1 MRLMMTSLSAA
12 IAAVIFG
19 HQAIQQAVAED
30 FPTRPIRV
38 VVGYAAGG
46 PSDTGARLMS
56 EPLSRQLGQPV
67 IIENQVGGGGLN
79 STISFG
85 NVTPDGYTLLLGAIG
100 PLAVIPGAEKVSYD
114 PIHDFIPLGLVWTSP
129 LTLAVS
135 PQLGIKTLKDFIAY
149 AKANPGK
156 ATIGSAGVGSITHL
170 AAALFMH
177 EAGID
182 LIHVPFH
189 STSES
194 LPALMGGQIDALFGD
209 TPIIASQIKAKQIIA
224 LAVAANKREEAV
236 PDVPTMAEAGQQ
248 NVEAASWFGFVAS
261 AKTPAPVV
269 KRLQDAMIAA
279 QKDQD
284 YLAKL
289 AKQNVSFGEPGPDA
303 YGALIKSDAVKWKR
317 VIDEASIKLN

>member
-1 MRLMMTSLSAA
+1 MRLMMTSLAVA
-12 IAAVIFG
+12 IAATLFG
-19 HQAIQQAVAED
+19 QRANAQD

-38 VVGYAAGG
+38 IVGYAAGG

-56 EPLSRQLGQPV
+56 EPLSKQLGQPV
-67 IIENQVGGGGLN
+67 VIENQVGGGGLN
-79 STISFG
+79 STISYA
-85 NVTPDGYTLLLGAIG
+85 NAAPDGYTLLLGAIG

-114 PIHDFIPLGLVWTSP
+114 PIHDFVPLGLVWTSP
-129 LTLAVS
+129 LTLAIN
-135 PQLGIKTLKDFIAY
+135 PKLGINNLKDFIAY

-209 TPIIASQIKAKQIIA
+209 TPIIASQILAKQIVA
-224 LAVAANKREEAV
+224 VAVAAKKREVAI
-236 PDVPTMAEAGQQ
+236 PDVPTMAEAGQP

-261 AKTPAPVV
+261 AKTPAPVI
-269 KRLQDAMIAA
+269 KRLQDAMSAA
-279 QKDQD
+279 QKDPD

-289 AKQNVSFGEPGPDA
+289 AKQNVSFGDAGPEA
-303 YGALIKSDAVKWKR
+303 YGALIKSDAIKWKK

>member
-1 MRLMMTSLSAA
+1 MRFILTSLSV
-12 IAAVIFG
+12 AVTALALG
-19 HQAIQQAVAED
+19 HQAMAED

-38 VVGYAAGG
+38 IVGYAAGG

-67 IIENQVGGGGLN
+67 VIENQPGGGGLN
-79 STISFG
+79 STESFK
-85 NVTPDGYTLLLGAIG
+85 NFAPDGYTLLLGAIG
-100 PLAVIPGAEKVSYD
+100 PLAVIPAAENVSYD
-114 PIHDFIPLGLVWTSP
+114 PIHDFVPLGLVWSSP

-135 PQLGIKTLKDFIAY
+135 PKLGIKTLKDFIAY

-170 AAALFMH
+170 AALLFMH
-177 EAGID
+177 EAGIK
-182 LIHVPFH
+182 LIHVPYH

-209 TPIIASQIKAKQIIA
+209 TPIIAPQIKAGQIIA
-224 LAVAANKREEAV
+224 LAVAAKEREKV
-236 PDVPTMAEAGQQ
+236 IPDVPTMAEAGQQ
-248 NVEAASWFGFVAS
+248 NVVAASWFGFVAS

-279 QKDQD
+279 QKDPD

-289 AKQNVSFGEPGPDA
+289 AKQNVSFGEPGPQA
-303 YGALIKSDAVKWKR
+303 FGYLIKTDAVKWKT
-317 VIDEASIKLN
+317 VIDDAGIKLN